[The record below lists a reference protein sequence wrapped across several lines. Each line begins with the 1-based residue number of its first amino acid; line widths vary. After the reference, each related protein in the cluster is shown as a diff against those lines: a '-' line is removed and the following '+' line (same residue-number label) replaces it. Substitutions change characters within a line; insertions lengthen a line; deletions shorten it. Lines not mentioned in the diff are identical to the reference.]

1 MEITYDEFVRFVNK
15 KPDGETIDHGDD
27 EASWSNCAV
36 GQFAAHAE
44 CTIDAVCEVLSRA
57 NEPLFDALNE
67 RGETEKEY
75 DIETYGD
82 LKRFIKDTE

>member
-1 MEITYDEFVRFVNK
+1 M
-15 KPDGETIDHGDD
+15 
-27 EASWSNCAV
+27 ASSLTMGMTKQV
-36 GQFAAHAE
+36 GRTALLANSPHMLNAPS
-44 CTIDAVCEVLSRA
+44 TRVCEVLSRA